1 MWWTRPSHVDANLY
15 QTVMYMPSFS
25 EEAMIVDFSHLW
37 DNMSQGRAFVDMVD
51 DHRVLWLS
59 TFLAKN
65 YYRGKKLRSICSPP
79 SLTNLLC

>member
-51 DHRVLWLS
+51 NHRVL
-59 TFLAKN
+59 
-65 YYRGKKLRSICSPP
+65 
-79 SLTNLLC
+79 

>member
-1 MWWTRPSHVDANLY
+1 MLMLTSTRL
-15 QTVMYMPSFS
+15 YMPGFL

-51 DHRVLWLS
+51 NHRLLWLS

-65 YYRGKKLRSICSPP
+65 YYL
-79 SLTNLLC
+79 